1 LITLKED
8 EMHSERNTNH
18 HRRSIRLKGY
28 DYAQAGLY
36 FITICVQD
44 RVPLFGEIIDGKMA
58 LNTFGHI
65 AWEEWLATEK
75 IRDNIA
81 LHEFIIMP
89 DHIHGI
95 IEIKFQKKD
104 SQSENGKFKSPSQ
117 TIGAVIRGFKIATI
131 KKIKDIILNPDCWG
145 ELQFAPSEE
154 LQIDPKIFNLNKN
167 LEDLSSLPK
176 AEKSKSFSDSGDSDS
191 LPDSGDSDSPPDS
204 GDSDSPPDSGDSD
217 SLPDSG
223 DSDSPPDS
231 GDSDSPPDSGDSQF
245 DSGTGELQFAP
256 TKKIIQ
262 LNFKIWQRNYYEHII
277 RNEPSYLRISE
288 YIKNNPAKWTK
299 NKSKTK

>member
-1 LITLKED
+1 
-8 EMHSERNTNH
+8 
-18 HRRSIRLKGY
+18 
-28 DYAQAGLY
+28 
-36 FITICVQD
+36 
-44 RVPLFGEIIDGKMA
+44 MA

-204 GDSDSPPDSGDSD
+204 GDS
-217 SLPDSG
+217 
-223 DSDSPPDS
+223 
-231 GDSDSPPDSGDSQF
+231 QF

>member
-1 LITLKED
+1 
-8 EMHSERNTNH
+8 
-18 HRRSIRLKGY
+18 
-28 DYAQAGLY
+28 
-36 FITICVQD
+36 
-44 RVPLFGEIIDGKMA
+44 MA

-104 SQSENGKFKSPSQ
+104 SHSEIGKFKSPSQ

-131 KKIKDIILNPDCWG
+131 KKIKDKILNP
-145 ELQFAPSEE
+145 E
-154 LQIDPKIFNLNKN
+154 NR
-167 LEDLSSLPK
+167 EDL
-176 AEKSKSFSDSGDSDS
+176 DSDS
-191 LPDSGDSDSPPDS
+191 D
-204 GDSDSPPDSGDSD
+204 
-217 SLPDSG
+217 
-223 DSDSPPDS
+223 
-231 GDSDSPPDSGDSQF
+231 
-245 DSGTGELQFAP
+245 TGELDSFSSTGDLQIAP

-288 YIKNNPAKWTK
+288 YIMNNPAKWTK

>member
-1 LITLKED
+1 
-8 EMHSERNTNH
+8 
-18 HRRSIRLKGY
+18 
-28 DYAQAGLY
+28 
-36 FITICVQD
+36 
-44 RVPLFGEIIDGKMA
+44 MA

-104 SQSENGKFKSPSQ
+104 SHSEIGKFKSPSQ

-131 KKIKDIILNPDCWG
+131 KKIKDKILNPENREDLDSDSDTG
-145 ELQFAPSEE
+145 ELDSFSSTGDLQIAPTSELQFAPTSE
-154 LQIDPKIFNLNKN
+154 LQI
-167 LEDLSSLPK
+167 
-176 AEKSKSFSDSGDSDS
+176 
-191 LPDSGDSDSPPDS
+191 
-204 GDSDSPPDSGDSD
+204 
-217 SLPDSG
+217 
-223 DSDSPPDS
+223 
-231 GDSDSPPDSGDSQF
+231 
-245 DSGTGELQFAP
+245 AP

-288 YIKNNPAKWTK
+288 YIMNNPAKWTK